1 MHRCSKS
8 EPGKGTISPGCNA
21 PPRRVRLASQSV
33 GVLSK
38 SGRDQR
44 SSKGGQHN
52 VRRLPSYSFDL
63 PANQT
68 VAMLL
73 RCEGS
78 SSVVTVEKD
87 AEVLV
92 TVENDDGG
100 EPNTILLSFEDGDS
114 DDPRVRQAIL
124 APDIGC

>member
-1 MHRCSKS
+1 M
-8 EPGKGTISPGCNA
+8 
-21 PPRRVRLASQSV
+21 
-33 GVLSK
+33 
-38 SGRDQR
+38 
-44 SSKGGQHN
+44 
-52 VRRLPSYSFDL
+52 RRLPSYSFNL
-63 PANQT
+63 PGNQT

-73 RCEGS
+73 RPEGS

-87 AEVLV
+87 TEVLV

-124 APDIGC
+124 APRYWVLTNLH